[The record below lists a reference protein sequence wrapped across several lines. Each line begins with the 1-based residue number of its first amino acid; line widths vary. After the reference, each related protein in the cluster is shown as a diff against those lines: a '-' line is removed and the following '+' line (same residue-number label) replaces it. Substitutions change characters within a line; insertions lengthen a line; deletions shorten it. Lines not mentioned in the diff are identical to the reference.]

1 MSIRLERKD
10 LWEGAVSNVVG
21 RVVAGHGVASGRNGD
36 PRFPGGTLAMQI
48 PTFLSLGLDLRPYYR
63 GTINV
68 SISPWSIVPGEAR
81 VTFRGVRWANR
92 EPAEDFSFFDCR
104 VRVQG
109 SDWVPGLIYYPHPET
124 KPKHFQAPDVL
135 EVLTDLLPGLR
146 VGDEIHLEAAKGQ
159 MGFVLPD
166 RAPPGVRDNLTDI
179 P

>member
-1 MSIRLERKD
+1 MSTRLERQD
-10 LWEGAVSNVVG
+10 SWEGTVSNVVG
-21 RVVAGHGVASGRNGD
+21 RVVAGHGVASGCNGD

-48 PTFLSLGLDLRPYYR
+48 PTFLSLGLDLRPYHR

-68 SISPWSIVPGEAR
+68 SISPWSYVSGRAR
-81 VTFRGVRWANR
+81 VTFRDVHWAPH
-92 EPAEDFSFFDCR
+92 EPPEDFSFFDCR
-104 VRVQG
+104 VRVRG
-109 SDWVPGLIYYPHPET
+109 SDWVSGLIYHPHPET

-146 VGDEIHLEAAKGQ
+146 VGDEIHVEAAKGQ

-166 RAPPGVRDNLTDI
+166 GAPPGVRDNLTDN